1 MLVNPHHR
9 SIDGVPVH
17 RDIASL
23 PEVPDLAVIA
33 TPPETVPGVIGDLGA
48 RGTRAAVVVT
58 AGFGEQGASGPA
70 LQQEALDAA
79 QPYLL
84 RLVGPNCGAS
94 RSVTEGVT
102 L

>member
-33 TPPETVPGVIGDLGA
+33 KPPETVPGVIGDLGA